1 MDPLSMMIQFA
12 PAGGFTSDK
21 VLGYKLLLEP
31 ICHQRF
37 RNALFQIA
45 ELHHRR
51 RTHGAGG
58 GVLLIGP
65 SGAGK
70 STILEAYE
78 AEYPRSFEG
87 QRTHLPVLVAKVP
100 SSPTVRSL
108 AGAILEAMGDHKS
121 HSGTAPEKTTRL
133 VELIK
138 RCGVEMLLLDEFQ
151 HLFYPPTV
159 AAFRDVTDWL
169 KNLLESTGL
178 GMVGCGLPTAEL
190 VIRSNEQLSRRFSP
204 SIPVDPFSL
213 EDEAD
218 FIEFRGLLKAIASC
232 LPMDSEIPLYEANL
246 ARRIHTAS
254 FGLVDY
260 TIKLLEGAVSAAN
273 LAGLSTLSLDVLAA
287 GFRERIW
294 KDVPDSLNPF
304 HPESPL
310 RPLTQP
316 GEVFYQHTR
325 KDPVGSP
332 VAVKLGLRA
341 NKGGA
346 RNA

>member
-1 MDPLSMMIQFA
+1 MDPLLMMKKFA
-12 PAGGFTSDK
+12 PADGFASDK
-21 VLGYKLLLEP
+21 VLGYKLLLDP

-37 RNALFQIA
+37 RNSLFKIA
-45 ELHHRR
+45 ELHHQRR
-51 RTHGAGG
+51 NHGVGG

-70 STILEAYE
+70 STILQAYE
-78 AEYPRSFEG
+78 AEYPRIFG
-87 QRTHLPVLVAKVP
+87 AQKTLIPVLVVRVP

-108 AGAILEAMGDHKS
+108 AGAILEAMGDRRS
-121 HSGTAPEKTTRL
+121 HRGTAPEKTTRL
-133 VELIK
+133 VEFIK
-138 RCGVEMLLLDEFQ
+138 HCGVEMLLLDEFQ
-151 HLFYPPTV
+151 HLFYTPTV
-159 AAFRDVTDWL
+159 TAFRDVTDWL

-178 GMVGCGLPTAEL
+178 GMVGCGLPAAEL

-218 FIEFRGLLKAIASC
+218 FNEYRGLLKAIASY
-232 LPMDSEIPLYEANL
+232 LPMQSEIPLYEANL

-254 FGLVDY
+254 FGLLDY

-273 LAGLSTLSLDVLAA
+273 LAGLNTLSLDVLAA
-287 GFRERIW
+287 GFRDRIW
-294 KDVPDSLNPF
+294 KDVPDILNPF
-304 HPESPL
+304 HPESPI
-310 RPLTQP
+310 RPLTRP

-332 VAVKLGLRA
+332 VAIKLGLQMD
-341 NKGGA
+341 KGGA
-346 RNA
+346 RHA

>member
-1 MDPLSMMIQFA
+1 MDPLSMMKKFVPAAGFA
-12 PAGGFTSDK
+12 SDK
-21 VLGYKLLLEP
+21 ALGYKLLLEP

-37 RNALFQIA
+37 RNALFLIA

-51 RTHGAGG
+51 RTHGVGG

-70 STILEAYE
+70 STILQTYE
-78 AEYPRSFEG
+78 AEYPRTFG
-87 QRTHLPVLVAKVP
+87 AQRTQIPVLVTRVP

-108 AGAILEAMGDHKS
+108 AGAILEAMGDRKS
-121 HSGTAPEKTTRL
+121 HRGTAPEKTTRL
-133 VELIK
+133 VEFIK
-138 RCGVEMLLLDEFQ
+138 HCGVELLLLDEFQ
-151 HLFYPPTV
+151 HLFYTPSVT
-159 AAFRDVTDWL
+159 AFRDVTDWL
-169 KNLLESTGL
+169 KNLLESTGV
-178 GMVGCGLPTAEL
+178 GMVGCGLPAAEL
-190 VIRSNEQLSRRFSP
+190 VIRSNEQLSRRFSQC
-204 SIPVDPFSL
+204 IQVDPFSL
-213 EDEAD
+213 EDEDD
-218 FIEFRGLLKAIASC
+218 FIEYRGLLKGIASC
-232 LPMDSEIPLYEANL
+232 LPMECEIPLHEANL

-254 FGLVDY
+254 FGLLDY

-273 LAGLSTLSLDVLAA
+273 MAGLSTLSLDVLAA
-287 GFRERIW
+287 GFRDRIW
-294 KDVPDSLNPF
+294 KDVPDILNPF
-304 HPESPL
+304 HPESPV

-332 VAVKLGLRA
+332 VAVKLGLRV

>member
-1 MDPLSMMIQFA
+1 MDPLIMMKKFA
-12 PAGGFTSDK
+12 PTAGFTSDK
-21 VLGYKLLLEP
+21 ALGYKLLLEP

-37 RNALFQIA
+37 RNALFLIS

-51 RTHGAGG
+51 RTHGVGG

-70 STILEAYE
+70 STILQAYE
-78 AEYPRSFEG
+78 AEYPRTFG
-87 QRTHLPVLVAKVP
+87 RQRTQIPVLVTRVP

-108 AGAILEAMGDHKS
+108 AGAILEAMGDRKS
-121 HSGTAPEKTTRL
+121 HRGTAPEKTTRL
-133 VELIK
+133 VEFI
-138 RCGVEMLLLDEFQ
+138 RHCGVEMLLLDEFQ
-151 HLFYPPTV
+151 HLFYTPSVT
-159 AAFRDVTDWL
+159 AFRDVTDWL

-178 GMVGCGLPTAEL
+178 GMVGCGLPAAEL
-190 VIRSNEQLSRRFSP
+190 VIRSNEQLSRRFSQC
-204 SIPVDPFSL
+204 IHVDPFSL
-213 EDEAD
+213 DDEGD
-218 FIEFRGLLKAIASC
+218 FIEYRGLLKGIASC
-232 LPMDSEIPLYEANL
+232 LPMESETPLHEANL
-246 ARRIHTAS
+246 ARRIHTGS
-254 FGLVDY
+254 FGLLDY

-273 LAGLSTLSLDVLAA
+273 LAGLHTLSLDVLAA
-287 GFRERIW
+287 GFRDRIW
-294 KDVPDSLNPF
+294 KDVPDILNPF
-304 HPESPL
+304 HPESLL

-332 VAVKLGLRA
+332 VAVKLGLRV

>member
-1 MDPLSMMIQFA
+1 MDPLLMMKKFV
-12 PAGGFTSDK
+12 PAASFTSDK

-37 RNALFQIA
+37 RNALFLIA

-51 RTHGAGG
+51 RTHGVGG

-70 STILEAYE
+70 STILQAYE
-78 AEYPRSFEG
+78 AEYPRSFG
-87 QRTHLPVLVAKVP
+87 AQRTQIPVLVTRVP

-108 AGAILEAMGDHKS
+108 AGAILEAMGDRKS
-121 HSGTAPEKTTRL
+121 HRGTAPEKTTRL
-133 VELIK
+133 VEFIK
-138 RCGVEMLLLDEFQ
+138 HCGVEMLLLDEFQ
-151 HLFYPPTV
+151 HLFYTPSVT
-159 AAFRDVTDWL
+159 AFRDVTDWL

-178 GMVGCGLPTAEL
+178 GMVGCGLPAAEL
-190 VIRSNEQLSRRFSP
+190 VIRSNEQLSRRFSQC
-204 SIPVDPFSL
+204 IQMDPFSL

-218 FIEFRGLLKAIASC
+218 FIEYRGLLKGIAAC
-232 LPMDSEIPLYEANL
+232 LPMESEIPLYEANL

-254 FGLVDY
+254 FGLLDY

-294 KDVPDSLNPF
+294 KDVPDILNPF
-304 HPESPL
+304 HPESPI

-346 RNA
+346 SNA

>member
-12 PAGGFTSDK
+12 PTGSFTSDK
-21 VLGYKLLLEP
+21 VLGYKLRLEP

-37 RNALFQIA
+37 RKALFQIA

-51 RTHGAGG
+51 RTHGVGG

-70 STILEAYE
+70 STILDAYK
-78 AEYPRSFEG
+78 AEYPRSFEA
-87 QRTHLPVLVAKVP
+87 QRTNIPVLVVRVP

-108 AGAILEAMGDHKS
+108 AGAILEEMGDRRS
-121 HSGTAPEKTTRL
+121 HRGTAPERTSRL
-133 VELIK
+133 VEFIK

-151 HLFYPPTV
+151 QLFYTPTV
-159 AAFRDVTDWL
+159 TAFRDVTDWL

-178 GMVGCGLPTAEL
+178 GIVGCGLPAAEL
-190 VIRSNEQLSRRFSP
+190 VIRSNEQLSRRFSQCTRM
-204 SIPVDPFSL
+204 DPFSL

-218 FIEFRGLLKAIASC
+218 FIEYRGLLKAIASH
-232 LPMDSEIPLYEANL
+232 LPMECEIPLHEANL

-254 FGLVDY
+254 FGLLDY

-273 LAGLSTLSLDVLAA
+273 LAGLTTLSLDVLAA
-287 GFRERIW
+287 SFRERIW
-294 KDVPDSLNPF
+294 KDVPDILNPF
-304 HPESPL
+304 HPESL
-310 RPLTQP
+310 VRPLTQP
-316 GEVFYQHTR
+316 GEAFYQHTR

-332 VAVKLGLRA
+332 VAVKLGLKVS
-341 NKGGA
+341 KGGA
-346 RNA
+346 SNA

>member
-12 PAGGFTSDK
+12 PTSGFTSDK
-21 VLGYKLLLEP
+21 VLGYKLRLEP

-45 ELHHRR
+45 ELHLRR
-51 RTHGAGG
+51 RTHGMGG

-70 STILEAYE
+70 STILEVYE
-78 AEYPRSFEG
+78 AAYPRSFEE

-108 AGAILEAMGDHKS
+108 AGAILEAMGDRRS
-121 HSGTAPEKTTRL
+121 HRGTAPEKTTRL
-133 VELIK
+133 VALIK
-138 RCGVEMLLLDEFQ
+138 LCGVEMLLLDEFQ

-178 GMVGCGLPTAEL
+178 GMIGCGLPAAEL

-204 SIPVDPFSL
+204 NIPMDPFSL

-218 FIEFRGLLKAIASC
+218 FIEYRGLLKAIASS
-232 LPMDSEIPLYEANL
+232 LPMESEIPLHEANL

-254 FGLVDY
+254 FGLLDY
-260 TIKLLEGAVSAAN
+260 TIKLLEGAVCAAN
-273 LAGLSTLSLDVLAA
+273 LARLNTLSLDVLAA

-294 KDVPDSLNPF
+294 KDVPDILNPF
-304 HPESPL
+304 HPESPI
-310 RPLTQP
+310 RPLTRP

-332 VAVKLGLRA
+332 VAVKLGLRTT
-341 NKGGA
+341 KGGA
-346 RNA
+346 SNA

>member
-12 PAGGFTSDK
+12 PARGFSSDK

-37 RNALFQIA
+37 RNALFQIS

-51 RTHGAGG
+51 RTHAVGG

-70 STILEAYE
+70 STILQAYE
-78 AEYPRSFEG
+78 AEYPRTFG
-87 QRTHLPVLVAKVP
+87 AQRTQIPVLVTRVP

-108 AGAILEAMGDHKS
+108 AGAILEAMGDRKS
-121 HSGTAPEKTTRL
+121 HRGTAPEKTTRL
-133 VELIK
+133 VEFIK
-138 RCGVEMLLLDEFQ
+138 HCGVEMLLLDEFQ
-151 HLFYPPTV
+151 HLFYTPSVT
-159 AAFRDVTDWL
+159 AFRDVTDWL

-204 SIPVDPFSL
+204 SISVDPFSL
-213 EDEAD
+213 DDEAD
-218 FIEFRGLLKAIASC
+218 FNEYRGLLKAIASC
-232 LPMDSEIPLYEANL
+232 LPMESEIPLHEANL

-254 FGLVDY
+254 FGLLDY

-294 KDVPDSLNPF
+294 KDVPDILNPF

-310 RPLTQP
+310 RPLIQP

-332 VAVKLGLRA
+332 VAVKLGLQA

>member
-12 PAGGFTSDK
+12 PATGFASDK

-37 RNALFQIA
+37 RNALFQIS

-51 RTHGAGG
+51 RTHGVGG

-70 STILEAYE
+70 STILQAYE
-78 AEYPRSFEG
+78 AEYPRTFG
-87 QRTHLPVLVAKVP
+87 AQRTQIPVLVTRVP

-108 AGAILEAMGDHKS
+108 AGAILEAMGDRKS
-121 HSGTAPEKTTRL
+121 HRGTAPEKTTRL
-133 VELIK
+133 VEFIK
-138 RCGVEMLLLDEFQ
+138 HCGVEMLLLDEFQ
-151 HLFYPPTV
+151 HLFYTPSV

-218 FIEFRGLLKAIASC
+218 FIEYRGLLKAIASC
-232 LPMDSEIPLYEANL
+232 LPMESEIPLYEANL

-273 LAGLSTLSLDVLAA
+273 LAGLNTLSLDVLAA

-294 KDVPDSLNPF
+294 KDVPDNLNPF

-332 VAVKLGLRA
+332 VAVKLGLWA